1 MAGPLE
7 HVQEAGIAFWR
18 LVDDKRLTRFRPR
31 ALGSACCRRRRDINA
46 DKKCIR
52 LCCLA
57 CLHSHLHV
65 LQAGPLHLLGVLL
78 LQAAREAQLVMRGQR
93 HRIRSSLLT
102 TWSRGG
108 HSSLRGLGR
117 RCHMV
122 LTTTQ
127 ELR

>member
-1 MAGPLE
+1 MVNDRLAFAPGRWVAIVAVWAAISAPTKSAYVRTVWPVCMATSPCSKLSSVSRTG
-7 HVQEAGIAFWR
+7 A
-18 LVDDKRLTRFRPR
+18 
-31 ALGSACCRRRRDINA
+31 S
-46 DKKCIR
+46 
-52 LCCLA
+52 
-57 CLHSHLHV
+57 
-65 LQAGPLHLLGVLL
+65 L

-117 RCHMV
+117 CCHMV

-127 ELR
+127 EFL